1 MLGVEDRNKIRK
13 YSIFDEFE
21 DHIDFEFLSGNM
33 NNELDIDFQFDGPK
47 DSFRTGRIVGTVL
60 GTAYIFEVLIAKALM
75 RSKRDNVGNE
85 LEEDAVESIADE
97 ISEYMYEN
105 NFRELVDEMMSI
117 IDEQDKD
124 VFNWD

>member
-1 MLGVEDRNKIRK
+1 LLGVEDRNKIRK

-47 DSFRTGRIVGTVL
+47 DSFRTGRTVGTVL

-85 LEEDAVESIADE
+85 LEEDAVEFIADE

-105 NFRELVDEMMSI
+105 NFRELVHEMISI
-117 IDEQDKD
+117 IDQQDKH